1 MKQLQKK
8 PVKGNE
14 IVPFN
19 GKAGLVEEPKGL
31 KSKEHKGLPLIT
43 RSEYE
48 KYYGTKS
55 NNDVVATFN
64 FVGYVEEEDGSIQ
77 YMDVTAVNGLRGIH
91 VGIDGVRSYRD
102 GMLNPPQGPEDVG
115 EYDMY
120 VTVPPEVQVAEGVM
134 CRFDDCESVES
145 FRKSEAKW
153 STQEG
158 IQNEIDNCQSDTG
171 WIVSRLRFR
180 PKKDP
185 DVRKRVTVL
194 AMAINDY
201 LKMGGGLDELS
212 SFVSHAVSA
221 LMSMTKMPDPKT
233 LLPEGNDAR
242 WERFM
247 RDTFGG

>member
-8 PVKGNE
+8 PTKESG

-43 RSEYE
+43 RAEYE
-48 KYYGTKS
+48 RYYGTQS
-55 NNDVVATFN
+55 NEDVVATFN
-64 FVGYVEEEDGSIQ
+64 FQGYVEEDDGSIQ
-77 YMDVTAVNGLRGIH
+77 YMDVTAVNGLRGVH
-91 VGIDGVRSYRD
+91 VGIDGVRSYSD
-102 GMLNPPQGPEDVG
+102 GMLNPPQGPQDIG

-120 VTVPPEVQVAEGVM
+120 VTVPPEVQKAEGVM
-134 CRFDDCESVES
+134 CRDDSCRSVES
-145 FRKSEAKW
+145 FRQSEEKW
-153 STQEG
+153 STQEE
-158 IQNEIDNCQSDTG
+158 IQDEIDNWQSQKG
-171 WIVSRLRFR
+171 WIVSRLMFE

-221 LMSMTKMPDPKT
+221 LMSMQKMPDPKT
-233 LLPEGNDAR
+233 LLPEGNDAQ

-247 RDTFGG
+247 RDIFGG

>member
-8 PVKGNE
+8 PTKENG
-14 IVPFN
+14 IVPFK
-19 GKAGLVEEPKGL
+19 GKAGLVEESKGL

-43 RSEYE
+43 RAEYE

-64 FVGYVEEEDGSIQ
+64 FVGYVEEDDGSIQ
-77 YMDVTAVNGLRGIH
+77 HMDVTAVNGLRGVH
-91 VGIDGVRSYRD
+91 VGIDGVRSYSE

-120 VTVPPEVQVAEGVM
+120 VTVPPEVQKAEGVM
-134 CRFDDCESVES
+134 CRNDSCQSIES

-153 STQEG
+153 STPQE
-158 IQNEIDNCQSDTG
+158 IQDEIDHWQSGKG
-171 WIVSRLRFR
+171 WIVSRLRFE

-194 AMAINDY
+194 AMAINDF
-201 LKMGGGLDELS
+201 LKMGGGLDQLS
-212 SFVSHAVSA
+212 LFVDQAASA

-242 WERFM
+242 YERFM
-247 RDTFGG
+247 REIFGG